1 MDITEF
7 KSRLKER
14 KFEGVYVFGGEE
26 EYLVRYYLGTLRTS
40 IDIDPT
46 FAVFNNPVF
55 EGAEV
60 NFFELYEAV
69 KSPPMMSDYKLIE
82 WRHAD
87 FTIMKEKELEDL
99 SELVS
104 LVKEHPYS
112 IVAFTAEGDRLDF
125 GMPKRPSKFVST
137 FGKEMNILRF
147 ERSTE
152 NQLYSWLKRHF
163 DAMGIGVDMDV
174 LRALVFR
181 VGRSMDVL
189 LSEAEKLSYLA
200 LARGKATI
208 SLEDISEVS
217 VSSSESDTFALSNA
231 ITDRNKQAA
240 FLALDDLKSRRI
252 DPAVVFGM
260 IARTFDDILAV
271 SMMLSDG
278 EGLPAIESA
287 LKMNP
292 YKLKIYASAAK
303 KYNPKALAATV
314 SSLARAD
321 ADSKYGGLTGYTAVE
336 LFLLKNL

>member
-1 MDITEF
+1 MDIAEF
-7 KSRLKER
+7 KSRLKD
-14 KFEGVYVFGGEE
+14 KNTEGIFIFAGEE
-26 EYLVRYYLGTLRTS
+26 EYLVRYYLGQLRS
-40 IDIDPT
+40 SLEIDPT

-55 EGAEV
+55 EGGEV
-60 NFFELYEAV
+60 DFAELYEAV

-87 FTIMKEKELEDL
+87 FSEMKEKELESL

-112 IVAFTAEGDRLDF
+112 VVAFTAEGERLDF
-125 GMPKRPSKFVST
+125 GVPKRPSKFIAA
-137 FGKEMNILRF
+137 FDKQINILRF

-152 NQLYSWLKRHF
+152 NQLYAWLKKHF
-163 DAMGIGVDMDV
+163 DAMGVEVNMEV

-189 LSEAEKLSYLA
+189 LSEAEKLAYLA
-200 LARGKATI
+200 LSRGKNAL
-208 SLEDISEVS
+208 SPADISEVS
-217 VSSSESDTFALSNA
+217 ISSPESDTFALSNA

-240 FLALDDLKSRRI
+240 LLALDDLKSRRV
-252 DPAVVFGM
+252 DPTVVFGM

-271 SMMLSDG
+271 AMMLSDG

-303 KYNPKALAATV
+303 KYTPRALADTAAA
-314 SSLARAD
+314 LAIAD
-321 ADSKYGGLTGYTAVE
+321 ADSKYGGVTGYTAVE
-336 LFLLKNL
+336 LFLLRNL

>member
-1 MDITEF
+1 MDIAEF
-7 KSRLKER
+7 KSRLKEG
-14 KFEGVYVFGGEE
+14 KPEGVFVFAGEE
-26 EYLVRYYLGTLRTS
+26 EYLVRYYLGTLRNS
-40 IDIDPT
+40 LDIDPT

-60 NFFELYEAV
+60 DFAELAEAV

-87 FTIMKEKELEDL
+87 FTLMKEKELESLTELLDL
-99 SELVS
+99 VED
-104 LVKEHPYS
+104 HPYS
-112 IVAFTAEGDRLDF
+112 VLAFTAEGERLDF
-125 GMPKRPSKFVST
+125 GMPKRPSKFVNA
-137 FGKEMNILRF
+137 FGKKMNILRF

-152 NQLYSWLKRHF
+152 NQLYSWLKKHF
-163 DAMGIGVDMDV
+163 EAMGTQVNIDV
-174 LRALVFR
+174 LKALVFR

-200 LARGKATI
+200 LSRGRDAVL
-208 SLEDISEVS
+208 LEDVSEVS
-217 VSSSESDTFALSNA
+217 VSSPESDTFALSNA

-240 FLALDDLKSRRI
+240 FLALDDLKSRRV
-252 DPAVVFGM
+252 DPMIVFGM

-292 YKLKIYASAAK
+292 YKLKIYASAAR
-303 KYNPKALAATV
+303 KYTPKALADSAAA
-314 SSLARAD
+314 LAKAD
-321 ADSKYGGLTGYTAVE
+321 ADSKYGGVTGYTAIE
-336 LFLLKNL
+336 LFLSRNL